1 MCGIAGAVFWDGVA
15 ADEAVTIVR
24 DMTAALAHRGPD
36 GKGILQL
43 AMPEL
48 SRGPIAVLGHR
59 RLAIIDLSA
68 RAQQPMTSDSARI
81 AITYN
86 GEVYDFKALRQTLK
100 SCGRVFRSDSDT
112 EVVLQGY
119 EEWGSRVVDR
129 LRGMYA
135 FGIWDGRRNTLLLTR
150 DRLGIK
156 PLYVHRTPHYLLFA
170 SEIRALLASKLIPRR
185 LDLSVLDQF
194 LAYQTVPAP
203 RTLVDGIEMLA
214 PGHLVEAGENGLWRD
229 EPYWDLLSSA
239 DRDAAKVTDRE
250 EAKARISHLL
260 EESVALNLVS
270 DVDVGVFLSGG
281 IDSSAIAATVRE
293 GGRLPRTFT
302 VTCPNT
308 AFDESEHARL
318 SASAFDSMHTEI
330 VLTENELVRQLPEA
344 LAGVDHPSGD
354 GINTFVISRAVRA
367 AGIKVALSG
376 VGGDEFFGGYPS
388 FHRLETMASLALA
401 WRHSPPAAR
410 RAAAAAVRALG
421 KSSIASSKTAAL
433 LETDGTVPQ
442 AFPVMRQMFSP
453 EQRHELL
460 MRAALDAGRVHP
472 DPYVSLLQNAAIE
485 DAGETMQFVSYAEA
499 RTYMHDVLLRDTDQ
513 MSMRHGL
520 EVRVPLLDHKLV
532 EYVMG
537 LPDAIK
543 RPNGYPKRLL
553 MESLASGLPSDI
565 VDRPKQG
572 FVLPFDP
579 WMRGE
584 LEPLCEHHLGPGG
597 AAEAWNLSPR
607 RPPPH
612 LALIPEQGRPR
623 HVVAAVDAC
632 RAELLDRT
640 AWSQRLILRLAGL
653 A

>member
-1 MCGIAGAVFWDGVA
+1 MCGIAGAVFWDGVPI
-15 ADEAVTIVR
+15 DEAMTIVR

-36 GKGILQL
+36 GEGVVQVTV
-43 AMPEL
+43 PEAT
-48 SRGPIAVLGHR
+48 RGPVAVLGHR
-59 RLAIIDLSA
+59 RLAIIDLSG
-68 RAQQPMTSDSARI
+68 RAHQPMTSDRDGI
-81 AITYN
+81 GITYN
-86 GEVYDFKALRQTLK
+86 GEVYDFRALRQTLK
-100 SCGRVFRSDSDT
+100 SAGRTFRSESDT

-119 EEWGSRVVDR
+119 QEWGVRVVDR
-129 LRGMYA
+129 LRGMFA
-135 FGIWDGRRNTLLLTR
+135 FGIWDGRRSTLLLSR

-156 PLYVHRTPHYLLFA
+156 PLYVHRTPHSVLFA

-203 RTLVDGIEMLA
+203 RTLVDGVQMLA
-214 PGHLVEAGENGLWRD
+214 PGHLVEAGENGFWRD
-229 EPYWDLLSSA
+229 ERYWDLLGSA
-239 DRDAAKVTDRE
+239 DADAAKVTHRE
-250 EAKARISHLL
+250 EAKARIAKLL
-260 EESVALNLVS
+260 EESVALHLVS

-281 IDSSAIAATVRE
+281 IDSSAIAGLIRE

-308 AFDESEHARL
+308 AFDEAEPARL
-318 SASAFDSMHTEI
+318 AAKAFDSQHTEI
-330 VLTENELVRQLPEA
+330 VLTQEELVRQLPEA

-354 GINTFVISRAVRA
+354 GINTFVVSRAVRA

-388 FHRLETMASLALA
+388 FHRMEKMASLGLA
-401 WRHSPPAAR
+401 WRHSPAAAR
-410 RAAAAAVRALG
+410 RAAAAAVRAFG
-421 KSSIASSKTAAL
+421 GSSVATKKTAAL

-453 EQRHELL
+453 EQRQELL
-460 MRAALDAGRVHP
+460 TRAALDAAAEHG
-472 DPYVSLLQNAAIE
+472 DPYVALLQSAA
-485 DAGETMQFVSYAEA
+485 AGEEAETMQFVSYAEA

-520 EVRVPLLDHKLV
+520 EIRVPLLDHRLV

-579 WMRGE
+579 WMRHE
-584 LEPLCEHHLGPGG
+584 LKPLCEHHLGPEGLQKLG
-597 AAEAWNLSPR
+597 IVQASGMQSVWNSFLSR
-607 RPPPH
+607 DGRVTWSRPWT
-612 LALIPEQGRPR
+612 LVALSSWIEQ
-623 HVVAAVDAC
+623 
-632 RAELLDRT
+632 L
-640 AWSQRLILRLAGL
+640 GL
-653 A
+653 SA